1 MDLLKDITRELRG
14 GGESARSDGQ
24 TPTASTQGADAAE
37 RDPASERAT
46 TDADSTDCDST
57 DGDESAASSRT
68 DTHVCSFC
76 ETEFDADREVC
87 PDCDAEIVFRGAR

>member
-14 GGESARSDGQ
+14 GDESARSDGQ
-24 TPTASTQGADAAE
+24 TPRASTRPTDAAE
-37 RDPASERAT
+37 RAT
-46 TDADSTDCDST
+46 GDSAD
-57 DGDESAASSRT
+57 DESTASPRS

>member
-14 GGESARSDGQ
+14 GDESARSDGQ
-24 TPTASTQGADAAE
+24 TPKASTRPTDAAE

-46 TDADSTDCDST
+46 ADSTNGDRPT
-57 DGDESAASSRT
+57 DDESTASSRP

-76 ETEFDADREVC
+76 ETEFDADRAVC
-87 PDCDAEIVFRGAR
+87 PDCDAEIVFRGVR